1 MSMDTKSLIE
11 TCDFINIDTSALME
25 TDSFLNFLENY
36 GSTIIKAGR
45 TIFVCREV
53 IAELKLLQKCD
64 KPSKVHQAETA
75 LSILYDNYD
84 LFRLE
89 EEPDE
94 VDVRILHRRI
104 ADQRIINAVTWYKVQ
119 HTQLFISNDKALLE
133 AIVTAD
139 QMEAVH
145 GKPVYATSLSD
156 DGELIKY
163 TKAEAIDWDA
173 VDKDISDT
181 NRDYINGKII
191 GTIMGSIF
199 STIIVGGISYLAHSH
214 TKISKPCKH
223 F

>member
-1 MSMDTKSLIE
+1 
-11 TCDFINIDTSALME
+11 
-25 TDSFLNFLENY
+25 
-36 GSTIIKAGR
+36 
-45 TIFVCREV
+45 
-53 IAELKLLQKCD
+53 
-64 KPSKVHQAETA
+64 
-75 LSILYDNYD
+75 
-84 LFRLE
+84 
-89 EEPDE
+89 
-94 VDVRILHRRI
+94 
-104 ADQRIINAVTWYKVQ
+104 
-119 HTQLFISNDKALLE
+119 
-133 AIVTAD
+133 
-139 QMEAVH
+139 MEAVH

>member
-1 MSMDTKSLIE
+1 MDFPFS
-11 TCDFINIDTSALME
+11 
-25 TDSFLNFLENY
+25 
-36 GSTIIKAGR
+36 
-45 TIFVCREV
+45 
-53 IAELKLLQKCD
+53 KLLMVCLVSPIRSPNSCVVQ
-64 KPSKVHQAETA
+64 PQ
-75 LSILYDNYD
+75 I
-84 LFRLE
+84 FRNINKFSLE

-163 TKAEAIDWDA
+163 TKAKAIDWDA

>member
-1 MSMDTKSLIE
+1 M
-11 TCDFINIDTSALME
+11 
-25 TDSFLNFLENY
+25 
-36 GSTIIKAGR
+36 
-45 TIFVCREV
+45 
-53 IAELKLLQKCD
+53 
-64 KPSKVHQAETA
+64 
-75 LSILYDNYD
+75 
-84 LFRLE
+84 E

-104 ADQRIINAVTWYKVQ
+104 ADQWILNAVTWYKVQ
-119 HTQLFISNDKALLE
+119 PTQLFISNDKALLE

-191 GTIMGSIF
+191 GTIM
-199 STIIVGGISYLAHSH
+199 
-214 TKISKPCKH
+214 
-223 F
+223 